1 MYDFIIIGA
10 GPAGC
15 TAAAQ
20 LAERGLKVL
29 LVEKCRLP
37 RYKSCSGVLNKK
49 IHGFGKALFWGGNPS
64 AYHVYTHR

>member
-37 RYKSCSGVLNKK
+37 RYKSCSGVLIKK
-49 IHGFGKALFWGGNPS
+49 SMDLVRLYFGEETPS
-64 AYHVYTHR
+64 AYHVHTHR

>member
-37 RYKSCSGVLNKK
+37 RY
-49 IHGFGKALFWGGNPS
+49 
-64 AYHVYTHR
+64 

>member
-29 LVEKCRLP
+29 LVENAGCP
-37 RYKSCSGVLNKK
+37 D
-49 IHGFGKALFWGGNPS
+49 INPAQAS
-64 AYHVYTHR
+64 